1 MYSYVLQSYLAG
13 YGKLIIIL
21 RKNAANTVII
31 LRRSTQL
38 LVVYLS
44 RLFNILFCKHI
55 AAIGFGLGLLA

>member
-21 RKNAANTVII
+21 RKNAANILII
-31 LRRSTQL
+31 LRMSNQL

-44 RLFNILFCKHI
+44 ILVNM
-55 AAIGFGLGLLA
+55 